1 MKKNVIVVLVVVLV
15 VVIGFVGVKIYLDKD
30 IDKQKEN
37 LEDTINK
44 YGVVTEVTVEESVAK
59 FNTLVMDK
67 NIGNVASDDYF
78 TVDNNLYWYGLI
90 DDVYMY
96 VKPVDFSGN
105 KDKDITNIMT
115 IQYSKNSKNSDV
127 AINYVKALLK
137 ANNDKLTDS
146 DIDYLMSEAKNNKKN
161 SNNGMGISVS
171 FVENDEIIE
180 YQVIRLYKQSLIYLE
195 KF

>member
-1 MKKNVIVVLVVVLV
+1 MKKSVIVVLVVVLV
-15 VVIGFVGVKIYLDKD
+15 VVIGSVGVKIYLDKD

-96 VKPVDFSGN
+96 VKPINFSGN

-127 AINYVKALLK
+127 AINYVNALLK

-146 DIDYLMSEAKNNKKN
+146 DIDYLMNEAKNNKKN

-180 YQVIRLYKQSLIYLE
+180 YQVIRLYK
-195 KF
+195 

>member
-1 MKKNVIVVLVVVLV
+1 
-15 VVIGFVGVKIYLDKD
+15 
-30 IDKQKEN
+30 
-37 LEDTINK
+37 
-44 YGVVTEVTVEESVAK
+44 
-59 FNTLVMDK
+59 
-67 NIGNVASDDYF
+67 
-78 TVDNNLYWYGLI
+78 
-90 DDVYMY
+90 MY

-105 KDKDITNIMT
+105 KDKDIANIMT

-180 YQVIRLYKQSLIYLE
+180 YQVIRLYK
-195 KF
+195 